1 MNLCYIFFM
10 TNTFELTEALIND
23 LLFSME
29 DQEGEFY
36 MDVQAAVIV
45 ESVDL
50 KDNKNRYINL
60 PGWDSSDGFRLME
73 RFTVGVRNPLLREE
87 LSAALNRGKGVFR
100 AFKNVLH
107 AYPTIEKRWFSF
119 KEREMKRE
127 VIRWYNALR
136 DEWGMERIGTEPEET
151 DDLIL
156 EDFVFRSAQEKDT
169 AEAAFLHQL
178 CLEEY
183 QASGKRPFP
192 HAGQNRA
199 EHIAFIA
206 ETGSGDF
213 SAYIA
218 AAQDQNSQIL
228 HITALEVKPE
238 YRSLGIGEELLSRFI
253 EKLTP
258 YNATMVSIDL
268 PVESEGFSRVL
279 LRNNFKPYAIRYY
292 SNLAPETE
300 I

>member
-1 MNLCYIFFM
+1 MKFCYTFFM
-10 TNTFELTEALIND
+10 MNTFELTEALIND

-29 DQEGEFY
+29 DQEGQFY
-36 MDVQAAVIV
+36 IDVQDAVIL
-45 ESVDL
+45 ESADL
-50 KDNKNRYINL
+50 EDSRNRYISL
-60 PGWDSSDGFRLME
+60 PDWDSSDGFRLME
-73 RFTVGVRNPLLREE
+73 RFTAGVRNPLVREE
-87 LSAALNRGKGVFR
+87 LSTALNRGKGVFR

-107 AYPTIEKRWFSF
+107 TYPTIEKRWFSF

-156 EDFVFRSAQEKDT
+156 EDFIFRSAQEKDI
-169 AEAAFLHQL
+169 AEAASLHQH

-183 QASGKRPFP
+183 QANGKRPFLQ
-192 HAGQNRA
+192 AEQNKARY
-199 EHIAFIA
+199 IVFIA

-213 SAYIA
+213 AAYISA
-218 AAQDQNSQIL
+218 ARDQNNEIL
-228 HITALEVKPE
+228 HITALEVKAE

-253 EKLTP
+253 EKLSP
-258 YNATMVSIDL
+258 HDALMLSIDL

-292 SNLAPETE
+292 TNHAPETK

>member
-1 MNLCYIFFM
+1 MM
-10 TNTFELTEALIND
+10 NTFELTEALIND

-36 MDVQAAVIV
+36 MDTQDAMIV
-45 ESVDL
+45 ESANL
-50 KDNKNRYINL
+50 EDNRNRYINL
-60 PGWDSSDGFRLME
+60 PDWDSSDGFRLME
-73 RFTVGVRNPLLREE
+73 RFTVGVRNPLVREE
-87 LSAALNRGKGVFR
+87 LSTALNRGKGVFR

-156 EDFVFRSAQEKDT
+156 EDFIFRPVQEKDI
-169 AEAAFLHQL
+169 AEAAFLHRL

-183 QASGKRPFP
+183 QANGKRPFP
-192 HAGQNRA
+192 QA
-199 EHIAFIA
+199 ERNIAECIVFIA

-213 SAYIA
+213 AAYISA
-218 AAQDQNSQIL
+218 ARDQNNEIFY
-228 HITALEVKPE
+228 ITALEVKAE

-253 EKLTP
+253 EKFAPHDAAML
-258 YNATMVSIDL
+258 SIDL
-268 PVESEGFSRVL
+268 PVEYEGFSRVL

-292 SNLAPETE
+292 SNLVPEAKM
-300 I
+300 